1 MFKSLSKDYHIIAF
15 CDNSKSKQ
23 NSNLL
28 GLPVISPSELLKTQ
42 YDEICVSSQFVD
54 SIYAQLISMKI
65 DPKKIKI
72 ATSDQLSG
80 SDVEIGF
87 VKKLILISFIYFAS
101 IAAIVHDHFSINKV
115 G

>member
-23 NSNLL
+23 NRHYSVYRVL
-28 GLPVISPSELLKTQ
+28 SPEELLKTQ

-72 ATSDQLSG
+72 ATSDQLSR
-80 SDVEIGF
+80 DLEIRF

-101 IAAIVHDHFSINKV
+101 IAAIVHDHFSINKA